1 MRRKAWVIGATGLVG
16 TELVKQLINSD
27 QFEEIHV
34 FVRAPLERISPK
46 IQIHLTDFQ
55 NPEIAMEH
63 LSGDVLFSALGT
75 TLKTAGSKEK
85 QFQIDY
91 KFVYQFAEKS
101 AERGVKS
108 MINVSSIGANE
119 KSSNFYLNMK
129 GKLEQALN
137 QLPFEHVI
145 HLRPSM
151 LDGERKEFRLG
162 EKISLPIMRLLSR
175 IPAFK
180 KWGVIQAKQVA
191 HAAIHADSIEK
202 SNRTIWEMDQLLR

>member
-1 MRRKAWVIGATGLVG
+1 MKRKAWVIGATGLVG

-34 FVRAPLERISPK
+34 FVRTPLEHIPPK
-46 IQIHLTDFQ
+46 IQVHLTDFQ
-55 NPEIAMEH
+55 NPEKVMEH
-63 LSGDVLFSALGT
+63 LSGDVLFSTLGT

-91 KFVYQFAEKS
+91 EFVYQFAEKS

-137 QLPFEHVI
+137 QLPFERVI

-162 EKISLPIMRLLSR
+162 EKMSLPIMRLLSR

-191 HAAIHADSIEK
+191 SAAIHADSTEK
-202 SNRTIWEMDQLLR
+202 SRRTIWEMEQLLR